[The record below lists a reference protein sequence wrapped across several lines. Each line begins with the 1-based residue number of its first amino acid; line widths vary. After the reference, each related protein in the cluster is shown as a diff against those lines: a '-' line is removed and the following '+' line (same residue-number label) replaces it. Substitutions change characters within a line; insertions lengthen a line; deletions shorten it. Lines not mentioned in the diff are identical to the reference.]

1 MDARFRDIGFV
12 FAGGSLTFLDFETFP
27 PKLWEPVKCHCGEI
41 IHRHDRVK
49 HCRYLEVL
57 KEESLK
63 LLVIFAEIANKR

>member
-12 FAGGSLTFLDFETFP
+12 FAGRSLTFLDFETFP
-27 PKLWEPVKCHCGEI
+27 PKLWAEKYYIGTIGRSIVG
-41 IHRHDRVK
+41 
-49 HCRYLEVL
+49 YLEVL